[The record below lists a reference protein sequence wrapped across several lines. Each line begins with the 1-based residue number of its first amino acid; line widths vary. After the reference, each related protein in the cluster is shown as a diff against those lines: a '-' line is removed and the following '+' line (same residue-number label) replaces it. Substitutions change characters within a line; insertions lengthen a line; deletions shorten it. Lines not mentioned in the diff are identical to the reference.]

1 MFSTWDWWRVLVSYS
16 TCGHGRLEF
25 CVRAC
30 VYVCVWSSLCSPTA
44 SAAVINSGNIWCSVR
59 LSECVFVY
67 VAQFTSG
74 LLLLFIVY
82 RVFQGCALE
91 GPCTVMFYGLNKKTP
106 FQINGQAH
114 LMTLCVANLSS
125 FIISI
130 RSMIKYVYRW
140 GGVLDLH
147 RSSIFYIVTYSIK
160 SPSRAPWHITASP
173 LKGLPHYLRST
184 LVWNVFIPYIY
195 CFNCGAQ

>member
-1 MFSTWDWWRVLVSYS
+1 MQLMGRKSSLDLLDKLKLMCSTWDWWRVLVSYS

-30 VYVCVWSSLCSPTA
+30 VFVCVWSSLCSPTA

-91 GPCTVMFYGLNKKTP
+91 GPCAVMFYGLNKKNP
-106 FQINGQAH
+106 FSNKWSSTFDD
-114 LMTLCVANLSS
+114 TLCCEFKQFYYINQ
-125 FIISI
+125 
-130 RSMIKYVYRW
+130 KY
-140 GGVLDLH
+140 D
-147 RSSIFYIVTYSIK
+147 
-160 SPSRAPWHITASP
+160 
-173 LKGLPHYLRST
+173 
-184 LVWNVFIPYIY
+184 
-195 CFNCGAQ
+195 